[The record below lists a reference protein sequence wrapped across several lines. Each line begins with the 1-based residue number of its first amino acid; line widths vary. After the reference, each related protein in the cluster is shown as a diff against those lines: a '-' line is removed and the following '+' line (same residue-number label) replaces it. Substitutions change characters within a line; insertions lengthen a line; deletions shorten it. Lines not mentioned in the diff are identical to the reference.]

1 MDTNIL
7 FSLIGKALSDSQFR
21 ERLLKHPGE
30 TVASYGL
37 DRTEATLLNKLR
49 PGKLESIIGGM
60 LSHKLL
66 PHRVGRSFIVLP
78 FSAQPAVDED
88 LIPIWI
94 DQWDMGVDIGKDGK
108 PGGGRRAFG
117 GGSHPS
123 TYLCLQALEEIF
135 SGAPQVLDLGT
146 GSGILAIAA
155 AKLGA
160 SGVIAIDIDE
170 GAVQIARTNVEK
182 NEVDRTITVE
192 QKSMDQIGE
201 LKFDLILANI
211 VSSVHLSL
219 LRDGMLNLLSS
230 GGRLILSGIK
240 DSEQNDIRRAVGSA
254 GGLVME
260 GYVERGWVALV
271 VRPAN

>member
-1 MDTNIL
+1 M
-7 FSLIGKALSDSQFR
+7 ALLDSQFR
-21 ERLLKHPGE
+21 ERLLKHPGD

-37 DRTEATLLNKLR
+37 DRTEETLQNALKT
-49 PGKLESIIGGM
+49 GKLETIIGSM

-78 FSAQPAVDED
+78 FSTKLAVDED

-94 DQWDMGVDIGKDGK
+94 DQWNSGESIGDDGMSNR
-108 PGGGRRAFG
+108 GGRAFG
-117 GGSHPS
+117 SGLHPS
-123 TYLCLQALEEIF
+123 TYLCLNALEDHF
-135 SGAPQVLDLGT
+135 DGSLYVLDIGT

-160 SGVIAIDIDE
+160 SRVLAIDIDE
-170 GAVQIARTNVEK
+170 GAVKIAQSNVK
-182 NEVDRTITVE
+182 MNEVDHIIAVE
-192 QKSMDQIGE
+192 EKTMDQIGE

-211 VSSVHLSL
+211 VSSLHLSM

-240 DSEQNDIRRAVGSA
+240 DSEQNNIRSAIGSA
-254 GGLVME
+254 GGLVMN
-260 GYVERGWVALV
+260 GHVERGWVALV